1 MTESST
7 LYCTNHPN
15 KETSLRC
22 NRCEKLI
29 CSKCAIHT
37 PTGYRCKDC
46 VRTQQKIF
54 NSAEFYDY
62 PLGFIIAA
70 VLSYIGSLIASR
82 FGFFVLFLAPLAGMG
97 IAEVTRLIT
106 RRRRSKYLF
115 YTIAAG
121 TLLGALPSV
130 IGPILALLFF
140 GPEFGSVFGIIFSL
154 IWDIAYAIIV
164 TSTVYYRIS
173 GLTFNR

>member
-15 KETSLRC
+15 IETSLRC

-29 CSKCAIHT
+29 CSKCAVHT

-62 PLGFIIAA
+62 PLGFIVAA
-70 VLSYIGSLIASR
+70 VLSYVGSLIASR

-97 IAEVTRLIT
+97 IAEVMRFIT
-106 RRRRSKYLF
+106 RRRRAKYLF

-121 TLLGALPSV
+121 TLLGALPTV
-130 IGPILALLFF
+130 IGPILTLLLFR
-140 GPEFGSVFGIIFSL
+140 PEFGSVFGVLFSL

-173 GLTFNR
+173 GLTVNR